1 MERFSLLSL
10 FRRKAAAKKRRQS
23 DRRINQR
30 TVPSSGASILV
41 VDDSKTVRLTLA
53 HMLKQGHF
61 QALVAEDGASGIK
74 QALTHRPQL
83 IIMDIMMPGIN
94 GFRATRYL
102 KKHER
107 TEDIPVI
114 MISGNKEAMG
124 QLVNKVGADA
134 FLPKPF
140 TRGDLFKVI
149 ESVLYQNEIAA

>member
-10 FRRKAAAKKRRQS
+10 FRRKSAAKKRRQS

-30 TVPSSGASILV
+30 TVPPSGASILI

-61 QALVAEDGASGIK
+61 QTLVAEDGASGIK

-107 TEDIPVI
+107 TKDIPVI
-114 MISGNKEAMG
+114 MISGNKEAID
-124 QLVNKVGADA
+124 QLVSKIGAEA

-140 TRGDLFKVI
+140 TRGDLFRVI